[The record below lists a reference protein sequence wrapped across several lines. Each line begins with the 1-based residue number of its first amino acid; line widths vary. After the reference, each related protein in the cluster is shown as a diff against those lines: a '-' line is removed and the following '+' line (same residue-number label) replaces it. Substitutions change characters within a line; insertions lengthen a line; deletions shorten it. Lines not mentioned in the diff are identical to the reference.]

1 MTVLHRITTEYIEA
15 EDRMRISGASP
26 AGETVSLWLTQRLLG
41 RLLKALLSWTADGDD
56 AHTELKN
63 TFAQQA
69 ARADF
74 KHQSPVAAQAAAFL
88 VCSVDLNHSAELMTM
103 HFRGGEV
110 QSAQLTLQRQ
120 DVRQWLNILHDLWRH
135 AGWPCALWPDWM
147 EPKPSAA
154 VAAPQITMH

>member
-1 MTVLHRITTEYIEA
+1 MTVLHRITSEYIEA
-15 EDRMRISGASP
+15 EDRIRISGASP
-26 AGETVSLWLTQRLLG
+26 TGETVSLWLTQRLLG
-41 RLLKALLSWTADGDD
+41 RLLKALLNWTAAGDD

-74 KHQSPVAAQAAAFL
+74 KHQSPVAAQVAPFL
-88 VCSVDLNHSAELMTM
+88 ASIVDLNHSAEVMTM
-103 HFRGGEV
+103 CFRGGDS

-120 DVRQWLNILHDLWRH
+120 DVRQWLNILHDLWRN
-135 AGWPCALWPDWM
+135 AGWPCELWPDWM
-147 EPKPSAA
+147 EPKPSPS